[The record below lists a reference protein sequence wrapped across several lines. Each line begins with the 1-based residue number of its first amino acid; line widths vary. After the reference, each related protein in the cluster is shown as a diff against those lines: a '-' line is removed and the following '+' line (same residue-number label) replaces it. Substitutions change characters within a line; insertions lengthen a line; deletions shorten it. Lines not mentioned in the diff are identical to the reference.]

1 MIEIAPNAREALGLL
16 RTCIDLVT
24 KGAIANFLN
33 YTRCCVGRDLGR
45 AWPTCQRRLAE
56 WRAVGK
62 RQNSKHEILVLDR
75 HPVEWPRLESLL
87 AWI

>member
-1 MIEIAPNAREALGLL
+1 MIEIAADARKALRLL
-16 RTCIDLVT
+16 RPRIDRVT

-33 YTRCCVGRDLGR
+33 YTRCCVRRDLGR
-45 AWPTCQRRLAE
+45 ARPTCQRRFAE

-62 RQNSKHEILVLDR
+62 RQNSKHAILVLDR
-75 HPVEWPRLESLL
+75 HPVEWPRLERLL